1 VNINDALGPVP
12 YYIWIALAY
21 QLGLAVAITV
31 SGRMMDIWGRRW
43 IMVTG
48 NILGV
53 VGCIVSGTAHSVGV
67 VIAGLAITGIGGG
80 IQQQTNACVVEL
92 IPMKWRPQICGFT
105 AFSVLVP
112 GFFGTPIGTSSF
124 PSFC

>member
-1 VNINDALGPVP
+1 VNINNALGPVP

-53 VGCIVSGTAHSVGV
+53 IGCIVSGTARSVGV

-80 IQQQTNACVVEL
+80 
-92 IPMKWRPQICGFT
+92 
-105 AFSVLVP
+105 FSSRLTRVSLNLYR
-112 GFFGTPIGTSSF
+112 
-124 PSFC
+124 